1 MMLGTFRKQ
10 PVEVIDY
17 DIDYSEWLT
26 TGDNVDSAVVT
37 VAPTGLTVQ
46 SVFVNDPRL
55 KIWVSGGTNGTSY
68 KLTVTTTTADGRI
81 KQDEFKVNV
90 KDI

>member
-1 MMLGTFRKQ
+1 MMLGNFTKQ
-10 PVEVIDY
+10 PVDVVDY

-26 TGDNVDSAVVT
+26 AGDNVQSTDVT
-37 VAPTGLTVQ
+37 VSPSGLTVD

-55 KIWVSGGTNGTSY
+55 KIWVSGGTNGTTY
-68 KLTVTTTTADGRI
+68 KITATTTTADGRV
-81 KQDEFKVNV
+81 KQDEFRVKV